1 MLVDFLTRVTYLH
14 IDKHYVT
21 WCIDIRPVL
30 KLRPKL
36 MCISKSQSNSIQ
48 NMNHII
54 SDLFLFISYTPIP
67 GNPRLRRKKNKTKQH
82 LPTTIIKIRF
92 KLI

>member
-14 IDKHYVT
+14 IDKHYVIYF
-21 WCIDIRPVL
+21 IDIRPIL

-36 MCISKSQSNSIQ
+36 MCILKSQSNSIQ

-54 SDLFLFISYTPIP
+54 GDFYSFRTPLTRTP
-67 GNPRLRRKKNKTKQH
+67 APSKKKYNKTKQH